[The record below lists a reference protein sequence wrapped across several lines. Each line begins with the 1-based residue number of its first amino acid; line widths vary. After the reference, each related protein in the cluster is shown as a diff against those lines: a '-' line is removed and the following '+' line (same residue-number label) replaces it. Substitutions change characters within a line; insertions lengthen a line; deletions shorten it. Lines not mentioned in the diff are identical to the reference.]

1 MPSACAHQGR
11 HSTLTCARHNQYL
24 HSGGGGSGGVRADEP
39 RYGPIRRQSSRHKRA
54 DDVARPERDELA
66 VRADAVPEPAR
77 VLLRRDDAVEEADD
91 GDQSVVVKA
100 VC

>member
-24 HSGGGGSGGVRADEP
+24 HSGGGTRAGEP
-39 RYGPIRRQSSRHKRA
+39 RYGSIRRQSSRHERA
-54 DDVARPERDELA
+54 NDIPRPERDELA
-66 VRADAVPEPAR
+66 VRADAVSEAAR

-91 GDQSVVVKA
+91 GDQSVVVKV